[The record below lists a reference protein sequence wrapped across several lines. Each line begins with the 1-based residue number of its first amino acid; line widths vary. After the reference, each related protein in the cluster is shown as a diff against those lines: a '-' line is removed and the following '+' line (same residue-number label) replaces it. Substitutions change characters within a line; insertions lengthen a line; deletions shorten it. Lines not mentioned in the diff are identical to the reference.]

1 MSRGSSLSAAG
12 STMMCER
19 STDCMP
25 SFSDSASRSVASET
39 NPSCTSRRP
48 TGTCDFVCSSS
59 AMRSW
64 SSVRIPWSIRI
75 CPMWRLAWGLAG
87 EFRRLSC
94 RSCSVP
100 ELGGTGA
107 RGGEIEARALLFSL
121 RNRTPVIVGRKL
133 GLAQVVEADR
143 KVESEVRVVWIRGHG
158 LEVGL
163 LRLGPA
169 TLLRELVAQGE
180 MQHVGA
186 RIGREQ
192 VLHAALGGERI
203 EAARAQGEQARLG
216 VRVAGIVL
224 QHAQVGAFR
233 RLVSPGADIGRGQA
247 EQRVSVAR
255 IVP

>member
-1 MSRGSSLSAAG
+1 MSRGRSLSAAG

-25 SFSDSASRSVASET
+25 SFSDSASRSVASDT
-39 NPSCTSRRP
+39 KPSCTSRRP

-87 EFRRLSC
+87 EFILGSPARLAA
-94 RSCSVP
+94 SVP
-100 ELGGTGA
+100 ELGGAGA
-107 RGGEIEARALLFSL
+107 RGGEIEARAALF
-121 RNRTPVIVGRKL
+121 RERDRAAVIVGREL
-133 GLAQVVEADR
+133 GLAQMVEADGE
-143 KVESEVRVVWIRGHG
+143 VEGEIRVVRVGGHR

-169 TLLRELVAQGE
+169 TLLGELVAE
-180 MQHVGA
+180 REVQHVGA

-192 VLHAALGGERI
+192 VLHAALRREGI
-203 EAARAQGEQARLG
+203 EAARAQRDEARLG
-216 VRVAGIVL
+216 VRVG
-224 QHAQVGAFR
+224 
-233 RLVSPGADIGRGQA
+233 
-247 EQRVSVAR
+247 
-255 IVP
+255 